1 MILTR
6 DEYNNTV
13 SENLKYHV
21 DNQLTLS
28 ESIFRVGSDA
38 YEDLINEARKL
49 YAENKLQLS
58 EDDAFIVERLQ
69 TGKKGTWKNPKTK
82 KKETVTLDDPKK
94 QPPSMGNNLF
104 HVFRANPKGT
114 KDPDTGLVKAMQ
126 IGFGERSDKNGVNM
140 IKKHQE
146 EGNRNAFLARHN
158 CKSKKDQYAS
168 GWWSCN
174 VHLFYKQ
181 LGLKTNDP
189 W

>member
-6 DEYNNTV
+6 DEYNNV

-21 DNQLTLS
+21 ENGLTLS
-28 ESIFRVGSDA
+28 ESIFRIGSDS
-38 YEDLINEARKL
+38 YLDLINEAREL
-49 YAENKLQLS
+49 YKDEKLQLS

-69 TGKKGTWKNPKTK
+69 TGKKGTWKNPNSG

-104 HVFRANPKGT
+104 HVFRANPKGD

-140 IKKHQE
+140 IKKHQD
-146 EGNRNAFLARHN
+146 EGNRKAFLARHG
-158 CKSKKDQYAS
+158 CAKKKDQYAS

-181 LGLKTNDP
+181 LGLKTKDP